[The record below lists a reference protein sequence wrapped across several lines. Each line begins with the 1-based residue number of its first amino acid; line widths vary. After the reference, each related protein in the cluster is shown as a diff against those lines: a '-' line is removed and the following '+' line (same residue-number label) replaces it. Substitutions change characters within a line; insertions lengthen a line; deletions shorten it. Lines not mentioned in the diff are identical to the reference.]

1 LQTFRP
7 AVGQFANG
15 GELGEINNP
24 QHIDI
29 DVASFMMLSQKLP
42 LLLGAIIR
50 PNNRKVKI
58 RDFEDFEH
66 WLHVISDPVV
76 VRIFD
81 GETNVEKK
89 LTKIK
94 ILEALKTS
102 FGITLTSNASSL
114 ILSRNQVNVSTIAMT

>member
-29 DVASFMMLSQKLP
+29 DVASFM
-42 LLLGAIIR
+42 
-50 PNNRKVKI
+50 
-58 RDFEDFEH
+58 
-66 WLHVISDPVV
+66 
-76 VRIFD
+76 
-81 GETNVEKK
+81 K